1 MAPNM
6 DKGSTLS
13 IVGISTREAGL
24 ITKLM
29 AWGSTSLF
37 LELIFRASGATA
49 RNMAKALLNSKM
61 EIDMKVSLTKIYSMA
76 LAP

>member
-13 IVGISTREAGL
+13 IAGISTREAGL

-49 RNMAKALLNSKM
+49 RNMAKA
-61 EIDMKVSLTKIYSMA
+61 
-76 LAP
+76 